1 MGRLTAKAAQERRE
15 LGAADSKA
23 ASDRAL
29 VRAAERRVWRDKQAR
44 QWAVAEAKAAA
55 GETLAQR
62 GASLD
67 LARDSPEYA
76 QRGRQ
81 ARRAEAKA
89 KTGTGETPVAQT
101 REATVAE
108 AKTGSG
114 EMSSPVRP
122 SL

>member
-1 MGRLTAKAAQERRE
+1 M
-15 LGAADSKA
+15 
-23 ASDRAL
+23 
-29 VRAAERRVWRDKQAR
+29 
-44 QWAVAEAKAAA
+44 
-55 GETLAQR
+55 LAQR
-62 GASLD
+62 GFGLD

>member
-1 MGRLTAKAAQERRE
+1 MQSFT
-15 LGAADSKA
+15 GAAGG
-23 ASDRAL
+23 
-29 VRAAERRVWRDKQAR
+29 V
-44 QWAVAEAKAAA
+44 
-55 GETLAQR
+55 LAQR
-62 GASLD
+62 GFGLDLARDSLEHAHRGKKTLADAEAKVAAGEALAQRGTSLD